1 MTGSEAPGLR
11 PFQDAPPLE
20 RIFESM
26 RARCGID
33 FRNYRR
39 ATILRR
45 VQTRM
50 IAAGVEGIDR
60 YAAKLEDDP
69 EEAAKLLERL
79 SIKVSRFFRNA
90 DGFAAV
96 GKALARKCAGAR
108 RRDLSVWSAGCG
120 RGEEP
125 YSLAALLDELGYAA
139 GRVLATDIDPKALEF
154 ALAGRYP
161 EEALAEVDAERRAR
175 YFSAVAGRLCT
186 EYAVAPML
194 SRRVEFRRHDVT
206 SDRLPSDGDF
216 DLVCCRNVLIY
227 FEPALQHRVLRFLG
241 SALAPG
247 GLLFL
252 GEAEWLA
259 PTTANLE
266 VIDRKSRLFRRA
278 RKEAGAYG

>member
-1 MTGSEAPGLR
+1 M
-11 PFQDAPPLE
+11 
-20 RIFESM
+20 
-26 RARCGID
+26 
-33 FRNYRR
+33 
-39 ATILRR
+39 LRR

-50 IAAGVEGIDR
+50 IAARVEGLDQ

-69 EEAAKLLERL
+69 EEPARLLERL
-79 SIKVSRFFRNA
+79 SIKVSRFFRNSDA
-90 DGFAAV
+90 FAAA
-96 GKALARKCAGAR
+96 GKAIAQNGAGAR

-125 YSLAALLDELGYAA
+125 YSVAALLDELGYAA

-161 EEALAEVDAERRAR
+161 EDSFAEVDPERKAR
-175 YFSAVAGRLCT
+175 YFSAVAGRMGT
-186 EYAVAPML
+186 EYVVAPML
-194 SRRVEFRRHDVT
+194 SQRVEFRRHDLT
-206 SDRLPSDGDF
+206 SDRLPSDGGF

-227 FEPALQHRVLRFLG
+227 FETALQHRVLRLLG

-252 GEAEWLA
+252 GESEWLA

-266 VIDRKSRLFRRA
+266 VVDGKSRLFRLAGKERRA
-278 RKEAGAYG
+278 

>member
-1 MTGSEAPGLR
+1 MTWTEAPGLR
-11 PFQDAPPLE
+11 PFQDDEPLD
-20 RIFESM
+20 RIFETM
-26 RARCGID
+26 RARCGVD
-33 FRNYRR
+33 FRSYRR
-39 ATILRR
+39 ATMLRR
-45 VQTRM
+45 VQARM
-50 IAAGVEGIDR
+50 IAARVEGLDQ

-69 EEAAKLLERL
+69 EEAARLLERL

-90 DGFAAV
+90 DVFAAV
-96 GKALARKCAGAR
+96 GKAIAQSCAGAR

-125 YSLAALLDELGYAA
+125 YSVAALLDELGYAA

-161 EEALAEVDAERRAR
+161 EDALAEVDAERKAR
-175 YFSAVAGRLCT
+175 YFSAVAGRQCT
-186 EYAVAPML
+186 EYVVAPRL
-194 SRRVEFRRHDVT
+194 SQRVEFRRHDLT
-206 SDRLPSDGDF
+206 SDRLPSNGGF

-227 FEPALQHRVLRFLG
+227 FEPALQQRVLRLLG

-259 PTTANLE
+259 STAANLE
-266 VIDRKSRLFRRA
+266 VLDRKSRLFRLAGKERRA
-278 RKEAGAYG
+278 